1 MNFKGFKSGTDI
13 RGFGAEQFSG
23 EQLYLSDSFVG
34 AVAESF
40 ADWLCERTGKKM
52 NELVVSV
59 GRDSRISGPR
69 IRTAVVSAL
78 SANGVKVFDC
88 GLSSTPAMFMS
99 TLDLKCDG
107 AVQITASHHP
117 WERNGLKFF
126 TPDGGLEGSD
136 ISVLLEKAAQI
147 IGREYK
153 ADTALVEET
162 DYMSRYCAHLRDMIK
177 KGVNAKNYYKPLD
190 GFKIIVDA
198 GNGVGGFYATD
209 VLEPLGAN
217 VEGSQFLD
225 PDGMFPNHIP
235 NPENAEAMD
244 SVSKATVNSHA
255 DLGIIFDT
263 DVDRAGC
270 VDSDGEEINRNR
282 LVALASYI
290 AMEGHDSGVIV
301 TDSVTSD
308 GLKEYIESLG
318 GEHYRYK
325 RGYRNV
331 INKQIE
337 LNKAGKFCPLAM
349 ETSGHAAFKE
359 NYYLDDG
366 AYLMT
371 KIVILLARDNSG
383 EAIKNILAP
392 LKQPVEA
399 KELRFGITCDDFK
412 AYGENVIAELEKYY
426 GGMDGWKIADDN
438 REGMRISADKAH
450 GDGWLLLRLSVHDP
464 VMPFNMESNE
474 AGGVKK
480 IAASFYQ
487 FIKKFDKLNIEPIE
501 NFLK

>member
-13 RGFGAEQFSG
+13 RGYGAEQFSD
-23 EQLYLSDSFVG
+23 EPLYLSDEFVM

-40 ADWLCERTGKKM
+40 ANWLGARTGKYT
-52 NELVVSV
+52 NEITVSI
-59 GRDSRISGPR
+59 GRDSRVSGPR
-69 IRTAVVSAL
+69 VMAAAITALTAK
-78 SANGVKVFDC
+78 GVKVYSC
-88 GLSSTPAMFMS
+88 GLASTPAMFMS

-107 AVQITASHHP
+107 AIQITASHHP

-126 TPDGGLEGSD
+126 TREGGLEGSD
-136 ISVLLEKAAQI
+136 IEEILLYAQN
-147 IGREYK
+147 GEHP
-153 ADTALVEET
+153 EESNGGNIT
-162 DYMSRYCAHLRDMIK
+162 DVDYMSDYAKGLCEKIK
-177 KGVNAKNYYKPLD
+177 KEVNAEDYEHPLK
-190 GFKIIVDA
+190 GFKIVVDA
-198 GNGVGGFYATD
+198 GNGAGGFYAD
-209 VLEPLGAN
+209 KVLSVLGADTT
-217 VEGSQFLD
+217 GSRYLE

-244 SVSKATVNSHA
+244 SVSKATVASHA

-270 VDSDGEEINRNR
+270 VENNGEEINRNR

-290 AMEGHDSGVIV
+290 ALEGHDGGVIV

-308 GLKEYIESLG
+308 GLKEYIESIG
-318 GEHYRYK
+318 GEHYRFK

-371 KIVILLARDNSG
+371 KIVILLARDKTG
-383 EAIKNILAP
+383 EAIKSILAP

-399 KELRFGITCDDFK
+399 KELRFSIKCDDFR
-412 AYGENVIAELEKYY
+412 AYGEKIIEELEKYY
-426 GGMDGWKIADDN
+426 SGKDGWTIADDN
-438 REGMRISADKAH
+438 REGMRISADKDN
-450 GDGWLLLRLSVHDP
+450 GNGWLLLRLSVHDP

-474 AGGVKK
+474 KGGVKK
-480 IAASFYQ
+480 IAKSFYE
-487 FIKKFDKLNIEPIE
+487 FIKQFDKLDISPIE
-501 NFLK
+501 NLLSE